1 MSRYYLAYGDNAVAV
16 VQTWA
21 QINRI
26 RKYFV
31 GFNCRGYATY
41 DEANTDGLEHLAEIA
56 PSYLPLPE
64 HLTLGRVVAVSSL
77 NKELLA
83 REEKENK

>member
-31 GFNCRGYATY
+31 GFNCRRYATY
-41 DEANTDGLEHLAEIA
+41 DEANTDGLEHLA
-56 PSYLPLPE
+56 
-64 HLTLGRVVAVSSL
+64 
-77 NKELLA
+77 
-83 REEKENK
+83 